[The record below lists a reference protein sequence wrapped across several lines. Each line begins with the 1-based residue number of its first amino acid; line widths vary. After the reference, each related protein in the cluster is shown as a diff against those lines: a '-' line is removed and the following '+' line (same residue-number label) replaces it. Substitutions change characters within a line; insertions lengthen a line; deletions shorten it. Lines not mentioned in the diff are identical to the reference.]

1 MVMDISTEGE
11 HVVHPIDS
19 RYKVKEMNAIWEE
32 ENQVRQQMR
41 VEAALSK
48 AIARM
53 KPELVSLEEAEAIEK
68 AIPNVSLKRV
78 KEIEAEI
85 NHDVM
90 AVVKALAEQTGPA
103 GGKIHLGATSADI
116 TETSKAIL
124 VKQSVDLVLIDIEKL
139 IQAMVKRAEE
149 TQDWLCIDRTHGQHA
164 LPTTYGFKLIGY
176 ADQLN
181 TALERVRQ
189 DKGLNVGKISG
200 AVGTANSFTELG
212 LDATA
217 LEKNTLTEL
226 GLPVGLHARQLPPRD
241 NLLYLLADLVILG
254 NILDKIA
261 SDFWNLSRTEIGE
274 VSEET
279 SAKQVGSSTMP
290 HKKNPFRLERIMG
303 MSAILRG
310 DLVTEL
316 ELNFSHARDL
326 KQSAPYRYRYPEIFI
341 TLDYMLRIMT
351 NIVGNMAI
359 DQKKAYDNIFFT
371 KGSIMAER
379 VMTDLALKGMDRQK
393 AHEKVKELAWTA
405 MRENRLLS
413 ELLLQDKEITKY
425 MGEKEIS
432 DLMDPETYLGNAKER
447 ARALIE
453 KFKR

>member
-11 HVVHPIDS
+11 HIVHPIDS

-53 KPELVSLEEAEAIEK
+53 KPTLVTIAEAEFIER
-68 AIPNVSLKRV
+68 AIPKVALKRV

-90 AVVKALAEQTGPA
+90 AMVKALAEQAGPA

-124 VKQSVDLVLIDIEKL
+124 IKQSVDLVLIDIEKL
-139 IQAMVKRAEE
+139 IQAIVRRAEE

-181 TALERVRQ
+181 TALERIRK
-189 DKGLNVGKISG
+189 DKELNVGKISG

-212 LDATA
+212 LDAAA

-226 GLPVGLHARQLPPRD
+226 GLPAGLHARQLPPRD
-241 NLLYLLADLVILG
+241 NLLYLLADLVITG
-254 NILDKIA
+254 NILEKIA

-303 MSAILRG
+303 MSSILRG

-341 TLDYMLRIMT
+341 TLDYMLRIMA

-359 DQKKAYDNIFFT
+359 DKQRAYDNIFFT
-371 KGSIMAER
+371 KGSVMAER

-393 AHEKVKELAWTA
+393 AHEKVKKLAWQA
-405 MRENRLLS
+405 MADNKMLADLLS
-413 ELLLQDKEITKY
+413 QDQEITKY
-425 MGEKEIS
+425 MSKDELKE
-432 DLMDPETYLGNAKER
+432 LMKPETYLGNAKER
-447 ARALIE
+447 ARELIK
-453 KFKR
+453 KFRR